1 MWNAHTFSH
10 FIDVVTFRVRKH
22 AFLVF
27 PSPLCS
33 LQSEFRY
40 SRPLSCLWEFL
51 CRRYLHMQS
60 PSFFLAHVAS
70 LQRCGENES
79 RRGLLFLSCL
89 DSGLF
94 KAFFVPF
101 PLSLPLCHLHVRP
114 ISARIVSTESNWR
127 INSCQK
133 FRAADATSPLHSTL
147 VTRSCFRNSLQ
158 RWLVASLHYTPNNL
172 EC

>member
-22 AFLVF
+22 AFLLF
-27 PSPLCS
+27 SSLFCS

-70 LQRCGENES
+70 LHAAAKMRVAEAFSSS
-79 RRGLLFLSCL
+79 RVSIQ
-89 DSGLF
+89 
-94 KAFFVPF
+94 AFSRPSSS
-101 PLSLPLCHLHVRP
+101 LSLSIPPCHLHVRP

-172 EC
+172 ER